1 MLPERTASPRPRRW
15 PLKFPRLGLAACAWW
30 LAAGVLVANFLALW
44 PVLPQVPAQPGIDF
58 QFYWGIAQTRPDL
71 PPQQAN
77 PYRYL
82 MQYNALLAQRVA
94 ASGDPLLVQAHAL
107 RPEFDL
113 TNTPLVYAL
122 GALYPARYAP
132 ALRWHRG
139 LSVLAFGLAVAAL
152 LPLTNGAALGTVVLT
167 VLLAAGYWPFWL
179 NLAVGNLAA
188 LQLAGL
194 VVGIGL
200 ARRTRSSPTAGLLNV
215 AWLTALVLIKPNIA
229 LPCALLWWFSL
240 AHLPRVWRLPALAVS
255 VACAAGLL
263 TYAARFFASPA
274 IWLDWLWVLFGA
286 PNRLAYDYALGN
298 VSSAHWLAQT
308 TGLSVRVIGALFLA
322 LLAGAFGLQAY
333 WRCQRAA
340 PWVPV
345 KVSEPHEWAAIGVVL
360 TLASAPVVWPHYA
373 VLAIIPLA
381 WLARSGTR
389 AWPKIA
395 ALLGLLAIATVPA
408 VKWRWQLAPTT
419 SGLRVIESLAW
430 LPLALGLLGCS
441 GAGLPMV
448 RAASHE
454 D

>member
-1 MLPERTASPRPRRW
+1 MPASFLNKMNKTLPPVAVVG
-15 PLKFPRLGLAACAWW
+15 LGLIGTSLAKRLLGAGFVVHGFDVDAARSELLSTLESVAREPITAEELERAKTKWLKGW
-30 LAAGVLVANFLALW
+30 DLAFTNPETVGISLSESVAQGDWRLFFLTRDRVRDATLADLEFPQKPFRPGQRELAAGV
-44 PVLPQVPAQPGIDF
+44 
-58 QFYWGIAQTRPDL
+58 
-71 PPQQAN
+71 
-77 PYRYL
+77 YRACT
-82 MQYNALLAQRVA
+82 Q
-94 ASGDPLLVQAHAL
+94 SHPLLVQAHAL
-107 RPEFDL
+107 RPDFDL

-122 GALYPARYAP
+122 GALYPARYAS

-240 AHLPRVWRLPALAVS
+240 AHLPRVWRLPAVAVS
-255 VACAAGLL
+255 VACAAVLL

-298 VSSAHWLAQT
+298 VSSAHWLAQA
-308 TGLSVRVIGALFLA
+308 TGLSV
-322 LLAGAFGLQAY
+322 
-333 WRCQRAA
+333 
-340 PWVPV
+340 
-345 KVSEPHEWAAIGVVL
+345 
-360 TLASAPVVWPHYA
+360 
-373 VLAIIPLA
+373 
-381 WLARSGTR
+381 
-389 AWPKIA
+389 
-395 ALLGLLAIATVPA
+395 
-408 VKWRWQLAPTT
+408 
-419 SGLRVIESLAW
+419 
-430 LPLALGLLGCS
+430 
-441 GAGLPMV
+441 
-448 RAASHE
+448 
-454 D
+454 